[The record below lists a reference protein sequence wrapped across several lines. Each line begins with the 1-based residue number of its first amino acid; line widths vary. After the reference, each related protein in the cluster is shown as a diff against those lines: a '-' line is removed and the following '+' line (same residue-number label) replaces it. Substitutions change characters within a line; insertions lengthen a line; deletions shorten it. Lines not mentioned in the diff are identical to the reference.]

1 MSRWSIAVALLLAAG
16 PAAAQHEL
24 EMMQDSGPAENRLDL
39 VLLTDGYT
47 AEQQSALSQHTEAA
61 VERLFHNPPYSEYA
75 PFANIARIA
84 TVSPEPGADHP
95 SEDHYVDTFFDCAY
109 DCMGIERLICCDTA
123 TAMSVASQLYP
134 GWEVLLMVVN
144 DLQYGGSGGALAVT
158 SSSPISH
165 DIPPHEL
172 GHTLAGLADEYETPY
187 PDFEC
192 ADFYPNVS
200 SVPGPQDLP
209 WIHWV
214 EESTPLPTPDSAEIG
229 DLEPVGA
236 FEGACYHATG
246 YYRPVPSCL
255 MRSLGSALCPACS
268 EAMVLAFYGHVEPID
283 YFSPG
288 DSAVEGAA
296 GDEVELEVETVQP
309 ASSTVA
315 VSWSLDGEPLPG
327 WDGEEWLPVPFECL
341 AAGEHDVTA
350 TAVDETELV
359 REDADQLLSQQI
371 SWTLVRTD
379 DGPVEDCP
387 GLSGDAGPGDTDSS
401 EQDGSPRDLY
411 PGSGGCGCGAAR
423 PRGSPLARLA
433 GLF

>member
-1 MSRWSIAVALLLAAG
+1 MSRSALAVALLLAAG
-16 PAAAQHEL
+16 SAAAQHTL
-24 EMMQDSGPAENRLDL
+24 EMMQDNGPAENRLDL

-47 AEQQSALSQHTEAA
+47 ADQQAALCQHTEA
-61 VERLFHNPPYSEYA
+61 VVDRLFENPPYSEYA

-95 SEDHYVDTFFDCAY
+95 SEDTYADTFFDCAY
-109 DCMGIERLICCDTA
+109 DCMGVERLICCDTE
-123 TAMSVASQLYP
+123 TAMSVASELYP

-144 DLQYGGSGGALAVT
+144 DLQYGGSGGILAVT

-172 GHTLAGLADEYETPY
+172 GHTLAGLADEYEDPY
-187 PDFEC
+187 PGFEC

-214 EESTPLPTPDSAEIG
+214 EGSTPLPTPDSAEIG

-255 MRSLGSALCPACS
+255 MRSLDSALCPACS
-268 EAMVLAFYGHVEPID
+268 EAMVLAFYGYVEPID
-283 YFSPG
+283 FFSPG
-288 DSAVEGAA
+288 DPLVEGAA
-296 GDEVELEVETVQP
+296 GEEVELEVETVQP
-309 ASSTVA
+309 VPDTVT
-315 VSWSLDGEPLPG
+315 VSWSLDGEPLSG
-327 WDGEEWLPVPFECL
+327 WDGEELLSIPFECL

-350 TAVDETELV
+350 IAVDETELV
-359 REDADQLLSQQI
+359 REDPDQLLSQRV
-371 SWTLVRTD
+371 SWALVRTD
-379 DGPVEDCP
+379 DGPIEDCFGP
-387 GLSGDAGPGDTDSS
+387 SGDAGPDDTDSL
-401 EQDGSPRDLY
+401 EQDGSLHDLY
-411 PGSGGCGCGAAR
+411 PGSGGCGCSAAR
-423 PRGSPLARLA
+423 PQGFPLARLTI
-433 GLF
+433 LF